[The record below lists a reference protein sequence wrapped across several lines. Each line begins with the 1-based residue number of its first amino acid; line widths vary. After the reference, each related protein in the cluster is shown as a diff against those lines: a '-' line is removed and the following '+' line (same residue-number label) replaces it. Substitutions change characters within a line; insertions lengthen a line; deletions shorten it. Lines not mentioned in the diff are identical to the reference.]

1 MENMEIVMSNER
13 LLVRDKIKKESK
25 LILFRNKQKVLLEKK
40 NERNI
45 SFQCV

>member
-1 MENMEIVMSNER
+1 MEIVMSNDR

-40 NERNI
+40 NERI
-45 SFQCV
+45 IYYIL